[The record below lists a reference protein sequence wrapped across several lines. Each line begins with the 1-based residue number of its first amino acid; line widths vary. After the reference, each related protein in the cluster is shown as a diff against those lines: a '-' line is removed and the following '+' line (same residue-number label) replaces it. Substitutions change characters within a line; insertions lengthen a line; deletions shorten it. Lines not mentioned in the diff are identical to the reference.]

1 MSLTNV
7 FAKLPTIQ
15 GGKMPTET
23 RQCAVHGG
31 FKAINFI
38 GKHWTRCPLCES
50 ERSERKAENDRSS
63 EAVQRQIAIANAMR
77 HAAIPP
83 RFADRT
89 LDTYRVTQAG
99 QADALAIANRYASDV
114 DAVQEDGR
122 CLVLCGKPGTG
133 KTHLAVGVA
142 KRFIAEGY
150 SARFTSAM
158 NAIRAVRDT
167 YRKDSEVTERQ
178 AIEDFAK
185 PDLVIIDEVGQ
196 QLGTEAEKV
205 TLFDLINARYERM
218 KPMIVISNLTIDEV
232 RGYIGDRAFDRLRE
246 NGGMAFAFSWDSYRR
261 GEAQKIGTA

>member
-1 MSLTNV
+1 MSLKPIADV
-7 FAKLPTIQ
+7 FQAPQ
-15 GGKMPTET
+15 AEPET
-23 RQCAVHGG
+23 RNCPTHGDFESRNIVAG
-31 FKAINFI
+31 L
-38 GKHWTRCPLCES
+38 WTKCPKCEQ
-50 ERSERKAENDRSS
+50 ERNEREAERKRETAEIVRRMD
-63 EAVQRQIAIANAMR
+63 VANAMR
-77 HAAIPP
+77 KAEIPP
-83 RFADRT
+83 RFADRA
-89 LDTYRVTQAG
+89 LETYRATMPEQQRALDIATQ
-99 QADALAIANRYASDV
+99 YASEAEEV
-114 DAVQEDGR
+114 MELGR

-133 KTHLAVGVA
+133 KTHLAAGIA
-142 KRFIAEGY
+142 KKFIAGGL

-167 YRKDSEVTERQ
+167 YRKDSQLTERQ

-218 KPMIVISNLTIDEV
+218 RPMIVISNLTIDEV

-261 GEAQKIGTA
+261 GAA